1 MALTGLNL
9 LNDER
14 QSSALAID
22 FNYPDVVEILDY
34 IYSQEPQLLHSN
46 DHRQGKLLFPPK
58 TFLAMI
64 KFLMKCFKASD
75 SPDLLQED
83 PSHSPVAKMCVVLEH
98 AMSYEGSSE
107 LHALAVKS
115 LVDISSRQ
123 PKLVSSRYANRLHW
137 LKTLLSHVDS
147 DAREAAARLLG
158 ITSSALS
165 SSAALNLLSELTST
179 LDPNHPPR

>member
-9 LNDER
+9 LNDES
-14 QSSALAID
+14 QSSAIAID

-34 IYSQEPQLLHSN
+34 IYSQEPQLLQSN
-46 DHRQGKLLFPPK
+46 DHRQGKLLFPSK

-64 KFLMKCFKASD
+64 KFLMKCFEASD
-75 SPDLLQED
+75 SPDLSQED

-107 LHALAVKS
+107 LHALALKS

-123 PKLVSSRYANRLHW
+123 PKVFVLFI
-137 LKTLLSHVDS
+137 KTSLILSSHVVTFS
-147 DAREAAARLLG
+147 LIICSWYRHG
-158 ITSSALS
+158 MPTVYIG
-165 SSAALNLLSELTST
+165 
-179 LDPNHPPR
+179 